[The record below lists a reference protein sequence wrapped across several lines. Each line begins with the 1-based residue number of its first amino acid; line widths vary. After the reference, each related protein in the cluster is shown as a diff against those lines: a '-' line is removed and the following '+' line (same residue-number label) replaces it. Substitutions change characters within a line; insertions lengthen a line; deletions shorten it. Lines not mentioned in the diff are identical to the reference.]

1 MHDAEGPTLLS
12 KNGQADS
19 KFCLNVVED
28 DETYEKIVDEI
39 LRQGVQLTEEEFLA
53 LLQEIQ
59 EGSKAW
65 NRQTDISAMVQ
76 VALDKVKYKDHPV
89 PIKAVANVEIP
100 RKPHSVHHVAPKPDP
115 VVPTPA
121 PTPRDRILRKLGWAD
136 DAASRKKLSQLL
148 DRMEEAGVEDPEVS
162 YTVKDAADRSGVA
175 ERTLRRYIAEGRLP
189 TEKVKGSRG
198 IEHRIYAP
206 WLFTLVHERTTV
218 LDQARSNPVE
228 SMGREIASLCR
239 VIVDQQALADRRTD
253 RLLDEIR
260 HQSRVIDE
268 LRAEQRDARAQMHTL
283 QEQMIK
289 ALMPRQ
295 KSSIWERV
303 FSKN

>member
-1 MHDAEGPTLLS
+1 MHEAEMPALS
-12 KNGQADS
+12 RQEGQAEAD
-19 KFCLNVVED
+19 FRLTFVDD

-59 EGSKAW
+59 DGSKKW

-76 VALDKVKYKDHPV
+76 VALDKVKYRVDPV
-89 PIKAVANVEIP
+89 VPVKAVANVEIP
-100 RKPHSVHHVAPKPDP
+100 RKAHSVPHVAPKHDP
-115 VVPTPA
+115 IETA
-121 PTPRDRILRKLGWAD
+121 PTQRDRILRKLGWAD
-136 DAASRKKLSQLL
+136 DATSRKKLSQLL

-162 YTVKDAADRSGVA
+162 FTVKDAADRSGVA

-189 TEKVKGSRG
+189 TERVKGSRG

-206 WLFTLVHERTTV
+206 WLFTLVHERTNV
-218 LDQARSNPVE
+218 LEQARSNPVE

-268 LRAEQRDARAQMHTL
+268 LRAEQRDARAQMHSI
-283 QEQMIK
+283 QDQMIK
-289 ALMPRQ
+289 ALMPRP
-295 KSSIWERV
+295 KSSIWDRV